1 MKQIILVRH
10 GQAQNNLHNLIGG
23 WSDVNLTEFGIKQ
36 AQAVAQRLDDEL
48 QGTYKIISSDLTRA
62 KQTTEI
68 ISKQLNTAP
77 SYAIE
82 LREHNPGI
90 VSGMPFEEAMKHL
103 HNVPVRT
110 PDHRPWTGSESWRE
124 FYERVTAYM
133 NRLFDSEEHVIIIS
147 HGGTI
152 RNIIGWWIHLPLDM
166 LLQEVFRVSNASIT
180 ILDINSISNQRRIER
195 LNDTNH
201 YSRINKSNPIP
212 YP

>member
-1 MKQIILVRH
+1 MSSGTIHAERRKDWLHSLEALRPQMQSKRLRKQEAYAGVERETT
-10 GQAQNNLHNLIGG
+10 LISRCQMEG
-23 WSDVNLTEFGIKQ
+23 LLLFGIRM
-36 AQAVAQRLDDEL
+36 RLRL
-48 QGTYKIISSDLTRA
+48 A
-62 KQTTEI
+62 
-68 ISKQLNTAP
+68 
-77 SYAIE
+77 
-82 LREHNPGI
+82 
-90 VSGMPFEEAMKHL
+90 VSGMPFEEAIKHL

-124 FYERVTAYM
+124 FYERVTEYM

-180 ILDINSISNQRRIER
+180 ILDINPTSNQRRIER
-195 LNDTNH
+195 LNDKNH